1 MKIYLSSNFVRKFK
15 KLPEN
20 IKEKAR
26 NREAIFKLNP
36 FDPRLETHK
45 LHGKQSSEW
54 AYSIDYGYRIAF
66 VLLKHG
72 DVLYTDVGTH
82 NEVYT

>member
-45 LHGKQSSEW
+45 LHGKQKYEW
-54 AYSIDYGYRIAF
+54 SYSISYDYRITF
-66 VLLKHG
+66 IFLENG
-72 DVLYTDVGTH
+72 DVIYTDIGTH
-82 NEVYT
+82 DEIYT